1 MDNETRTSLV
11 QQLTG
16 LDAMQLKNVCS
27 NMLFKIEVIEKNIQD
42 DDYDM
47 DERINQKK
55 SILLEIADELKLE
68 PAQAKSER
76 DAVIQLLIVVADGCQ
91 EYRQALQN
99 ALSELDEQ
107 QEALDGGL
115 TVFVVSTLA
124 VAIATAIIR
133 PRIVIESSER
143 ATGTTIERKT
153 KFAVDARGVKDIAE
167 VVRAALPFL
176 H

>member
-1 MDNETRTSLV
+1 MDNETRTSLA

-42 DDYDM
+42 DYDI
-47 DERINQKK
+47 DEMINQEK

-68 PAQAKSER
+68 PPQAKRER
-76 DAVIQLLIVVADGCQ
+76 DAVIQLLIVVADGCS

-115 TVFVVSTLA
+115 TVFIMSTLA

-133 PRIVIESSER
+133 PRVVIELADKTTGGTVEKKTKIVIE
-143 ATGTTIERKT
+143 
-153 KFAVDARGVKDIAE
+153 ARGVKDIAE